1 MSHTC
6 TLFHTPITLSS
17 IFTPKFRHKTTHFH
31 YKNPKNPT
39 KSSKITCTGTDNSQ
53 NQNQQLNLSVL
64 RFTLGIPGLDESYL
78 PRWIGYAFGS
88 LLVLNHLASS
98 NSTPAQLRTEVLG
111 LSLAAFSVI
120 LPYIGQFLKGASPVV
135 KASIPEGA
143 EQIFAMSP
151 DISDTSKE
159 DLAWGSYTLL
169 RNTNSISVLI
179 SVHDVLCVR
188 GYWNTPKGMDLSK
201 DRAVEWFKEQV
212 QRVGLVKLTDTLY
225 FPQRSDSELWEMLPE
240 GTRSVLV
247 LPVTKNRDEDGNSK
261 DKSAGFV
268 LLASSINYAYSNK
281 DRAWIAAIAK
291 KF

>member
-6 TLFHTPITLSS
+6 TLFLTTCS
-17 IFTPKFRHKTTHFH
+17 IFAPKFIYKPSNFQFKTL
-31 YKNPKNPT
+31 KNPT
-39 KSSKITCTGTDNSQ
+39 KLSSKITCSGADNSQ

-88 LLVLNHLASS
+88 LLVLDHFASS
-98 NSTPAQLRTEVLG
+98 NPTPAQLRTEVLG
-111 LSLAAFSVI
+111 LSLAAFSVT

-143 EQIFAMSP
+143 EQIFAMSR
-151 DISDTSKE
+151 DISDTSRE

-169 RNTNSISVLI
+169 RNTNSISLI
-179 SVHDVLCVR
+179 TVSDVLCVR
-188 GYWNTPKGMDLSK
+188 GYWNTPKNMDISK
-201 DRAVEWFKEQV
+201 DRAIDWFKEQI
-212 QRVGLVKLTDTLY
+212 QRVGLVNLTDMLY
-225 FPQRSDSELWEMLPE
+225 FPKRSDSELWDMLPE

-247 LPVTKNRDEDGNSK
+247 LPVIKNQDK
-261 DKSAGFV
+261 DDMSAGFV

-281 DRAWIAAIAK
+281 DRAWIAAIAN
-291 KF
+291 KFLRS